1 MFFAGRAQNSEARQE
16 VLRWW
21 GNDSLFS
28 IFSGH
33 SSMPYEEGFRR
44 SRYCLHI
51 KGYEVNTAR
60 VVDAI
65 HYGCVP
71 VLISNYYDLP
81 FANILDW
88 SKFSIIVNQQD
99 IPQLKNI
106 ITSIPEKVYLDLYHN
121 LCMVRKHFRWSDVP
135 KSYDAFYMTA
145 YQLWLRRGLNRA
157 TS

>member
-1 MFFAGRAQNSEARQE
+1 
-16 VLRWW
+16 
-21 GNDSLFS
+21 
-28 IFSGH
+28 
-33 SSMPYEEGFRR
+33 MPYEEGFRR

-99 IPQLKNI
+99 IPLLKDI
-106 ITSIPEKVYLDLYHN
+106 ITSVPEQTYLDLFNN
-121 LCMVRKHFRWSDVP
+121 LCLVRKHFRWSAVP
-135 KSYDAFYMTA
+135 ERYDAFHMTA
-145 YQLWLRRGLNRA
+145 YQLWLRRGLGRVV
-157 TS
+157 S

>member
-1 MFFAGRAQNSEARQE
+1 
-16 VLRWW
+16 
-21 GNDSLFS
+21 
-28 IFSGH
+28 
-33 SSMPYEEGFRR
+33 MPYEEGFRR

-99 IPQLKNI
+99 IPLLKDI
-106 ITSIPEKVYLDLYHN
+106 ITSAPEQTYLDLFNN
-121 LCMVRKHFRWSDVP
+121 LCLVS
-135 KSYDAFYMTA
+135 
-145 YQLWLRRGLNRA
+145 
-157 TS
+157 